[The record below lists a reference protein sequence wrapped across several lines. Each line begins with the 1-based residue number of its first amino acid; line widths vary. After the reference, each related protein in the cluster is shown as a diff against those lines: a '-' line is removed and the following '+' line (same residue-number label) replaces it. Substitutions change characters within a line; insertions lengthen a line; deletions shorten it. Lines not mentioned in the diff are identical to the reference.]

1 MKVVSVK
8 QMRRIESAADA
19 GGISY
24 STMME
29 NAGRATAER
38 VLEIIAGRENAQITV
53 LVGPGNNGGDGL
65 CAGRVI
71 AQNSDA
77 LVRFYLLHK
86 RPDDDPHLSAVR
98 EMGLLVANMEDDQ
111 RYRVLHHMVAS
122 ADVLL
127 DALFGI
133 GIRLPLR
140 EDAARLLQNVRQAV
154 NEAAAPFDTPAT
166 STNPALPPAYPAVRP
181 PYILAVDCPSGL
193 DCDTGE
199 LDKHTLHADETI
211 TFIAAKPGLFT
222 FPGAQAVGHLRI
234 APIAIPE
241 TLPELREQ
249 QRRVADAGSVRQM
262 LPQRTGSAHKGSTGK
277 VLVVGGSRHY
287 FGAPTLAARAAYR
300 AGAGLVEVAAPEAMI
315 PTLAAGLPEPI
326 WLPLPT
332 DSATPSAEHADLI
345 HEKASAA
352 QAVLIGP
359 GWGQAGATLELF
371 TLLLEKA
378 REGFPPLVIDAD
390 GLNLLTRLENWH
402 DRLPQNTILTPHPG
416 EMARLSGT
424 DTKHIQANR
433 WQVANESA
441 AAWGVVVVLKGAHT
455 LIAAPAGEVT
465 VLPFKTD
472 ALAKAGTGDVLGGII
487 AGLLAQGMAPYD
499 AAVAGGYLH
508 GLAGI
513 AAARRTG
520 STRSVIAGDVSEALG
535 GAFQQ
540 IEGSA
545 P

>member
-1 MKVVSVK
+1 MKVVSVE

-19 GGISY
+19 SGISY

-38 VLEIIAGRENAQITV
+38 VLEIIAGRENAQITI
-53 LVGPGNNGGDGL
+53 LIGPGNNGGDGL
-65 CAGRVI
+65 CAGRFI

-86 RPDDDPHLSAVR
+86 RPDDDTHLNAVR

-133 GIRLPLR
+133 GLRLPLR
-140 EDAARLLQNVRQAV
+140 DDAARLLQNVRQAM
-154 NEAAAPFDTPAT
+154 NEAAAPIDPPT
-166 STNPALPPAYPAVRP
+166 SVNPALPQEQPAART

-211 TFIAAKPGLFT
+211 TFIAAKPGLLT
-222 FPGAQAVGHLRI
+222 FPGAEAVGHLRI
-234 APIAIPE
+234 ALINIPE
-241 TLPELREQ
+241 TLPELQEQ
-249 QRRVADAGSVRQM
+249 KWRVADAESVRQM
-262 LPQRTGSAHKGSTGK
+262 LPKRTGNAHKGSTGK
-277 VLVVGGSRHY
+277 ALVVGGSRHY
-287 FGAPTLAARAAYR
+287 FGAPTLSAHAAYR

-315 PTLAAGLPEPI
+315 PTLAAGLHEAI

-332 DSATPSAEHADLI
+332 DTGTPSAEHGGLI
-345 HEKASAA
+345 YEKASTA

-359 GWGQAGATLELF
+359 GWGQAESTLELF
-371 TLLLEKA
+371 TLLVEKA

-402 DRLPQNTILTPHPG
+402 DHLPQNTILTPHPG
-416 EMARLSGT
+416 EMARLCGT

-433 WQVANESA
+433 WQVASESA
-441 AAWGVVVVLKGAHT
+441 LAWSVVIVLKGAHT
-455 LIAAPAGEVT
+455 LIAAPSGEVT

-487 AGLLAQGMAPYD
+487 TGLLAQGMAPYD

-513 AAARRTG
+513 TAARRTG

-535 GAFQQ
+535 EAFQQ
-540 IEGSA
+540 IEGVA
-545 P
+545 R